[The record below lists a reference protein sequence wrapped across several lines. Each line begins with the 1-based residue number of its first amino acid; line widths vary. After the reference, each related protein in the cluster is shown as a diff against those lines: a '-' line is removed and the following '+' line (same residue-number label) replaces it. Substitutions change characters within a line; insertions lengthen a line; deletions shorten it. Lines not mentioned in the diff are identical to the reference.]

1 MFLKKTHAIPI
12 NKNMRIHEIILEKAS
27 VKTCRKGD
35 AGKNIGISAAS
46 SCKAQGLMTRDSDT
60 TDGTGKQGVKGSGR
74 PVKGKY
80 VKNEKYGG
88 RLKNYGSNK

>member
-1 MFLKKTHAIPI
+1 MIKAHAISI

-46 SCKAQGLMTRDSDT
+46 SCKAQGLMSRESDT
-60 TDGTGKQGVKGSGR
+60 TDGTGTQGVKGSGKS
-74 PVKGKY
+74 VKGKY

-88 RLKNYGSNK
+88 RIKNYGSNK